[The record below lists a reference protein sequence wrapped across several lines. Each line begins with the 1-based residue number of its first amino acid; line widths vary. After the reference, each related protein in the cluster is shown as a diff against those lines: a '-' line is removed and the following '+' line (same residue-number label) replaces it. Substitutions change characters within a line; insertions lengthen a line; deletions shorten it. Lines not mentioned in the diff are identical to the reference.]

1 MGSDHCA
8 MHRPIPDKAEVALEY
23 PDKYYVGTFER
34 SSRYDAHFD
43 ATGVSLT
50 LDRPG
55 DPETRRTIHMHLHY
69 SLFEDILRDLAG
81 SAAAL
86 PVEAV
91 PHREAL
97 GEAAAL
103 LQHALTVG
111 QKGIAGPR

>member
-1 MGSDHCA
+1 

-43 ATGVSLT
+43 PTGVSLI

-55 DPETRRTIHMHLHY
+55 DAETRRSLHLHLHY
-69 SLFEDILRDLAG
+69 GLLEDILRDLAA

-86 PVEAV
+86 PAEAV

-103 LQHALTVG
+103 LHHALTVG